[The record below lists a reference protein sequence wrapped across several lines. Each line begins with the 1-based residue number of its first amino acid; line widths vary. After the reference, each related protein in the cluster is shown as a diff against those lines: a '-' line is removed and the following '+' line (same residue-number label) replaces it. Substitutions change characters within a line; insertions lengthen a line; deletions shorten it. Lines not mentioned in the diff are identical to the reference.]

1 MNTKKNRR
9 DFLKN
14 SALLSSGAILGQA
27 HSLHAAAP
35 EKQAPPANET
45 LKTLHKLR
53 TIHGNFTERAVP
65 DEQIEQILGAS
76 IRAANSS
83 NMQTYSIVV
92 VKDRRKMKQVCQ
104 YEGGCLLLYCVDYNR
119 LKAGASSLGHP
130 FYPDSIVH
138 FVTACINTA
147 FAAQTAVIAARS
159 LGLDC
164 LTTNG
169 IHRGNM
175 ERVWNLLELPAEHC
189 FPLIAVVIGH
199 PTQEPDHLRGRLGGV
214 GVIHRETYHKST
226 SEELEAIARQYDDK
240 ERHIALNDNW
250 GQQGHQHYLDWLFKV
265 WLKRDAEPTEEET
278 QMLAM
283 LKRCGFVEA

>member
-1 MNTKKNRR
+1 MSTQKNRR

-14 SALLSSGAILGQA
+14 SALLSSGAILAQA
-27 HSLHAAAP
+27 HSLHAATP
-35 EKQAPPANET
+35 ETRALPGNET

-53 TIHGNFTERAVP
+53 TIHGNFKDQAIP
-65 DEQIEQILGAS
+65 DEQIEQILQAS

-92 VKDRRKMKQVCQ
+92 VKDRQKMKQVCQ
-104 YEGGCLLLYCVDYNR
+104 YQGSCLLLYCVDYSR
-119 LKAGASSLGHP
+119 LKASATSLGHP
-130 FYPDSIVH
+130 FYPNSIVH

-175 ERVWNLLELPAEHC
+175 ERVWRLLDLPKKHC
-189 FPLIAVVIGH
+189 FPLIAVVMGY
-199 PTQEPDHLRGRLGGV
+199 PTQEPDYLKGRLDGV
-214 GVIHRETYHKST
+214 GVIHRDAHHKPT
-226 SEELEAIARQYDDK
+226 PEELEAIAHQYDDK
-240 ERHIALNDNW
+240 EKHIALNDDW
-250 GQQGHQHYLDWLFKV
+250 GQQGHKHYLDWLFKV
-265 WLKRDAEPTEEET
+265 WCKHDAKPTEQET
-278 QMLAM
+278 QMLSM
-283 LKRCGFVEA
+283 LKQCGFVEA